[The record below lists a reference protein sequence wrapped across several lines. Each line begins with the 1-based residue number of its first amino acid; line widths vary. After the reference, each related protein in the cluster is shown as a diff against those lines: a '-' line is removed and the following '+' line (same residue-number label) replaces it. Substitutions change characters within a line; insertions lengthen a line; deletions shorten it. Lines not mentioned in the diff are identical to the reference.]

1 MPSNHLPNEHDLIEG
16 CLLGNPIMQKKL
28 YDQYAP
34 KMFGIC
40 LRYAANSEDAK
51 DILQDGF
58 VKVFVNLGKFKG
70 TGSFEGWMRRII
82 VNTAINKIRKD
93 KRDML
98 DYQEEIID
106 KKGVEMMYVETMS
119 AKDMMD
125 MIEKMPLGYRTVF
138 NMYAIDGFTHKEIA
152 TELGIDEGTSR
163 SQLSKAR
170 KFLQIRIKE
179 DESNIRI

>member
-1 MPSNHLPNEHDLIEG
+1 MEQELIRG
-16 CLLGNPIMQKKL
+16 CAKNDRTSQKKL
-28 YDQYAP
+28 FDTYA
-34 KMFGIC
+34 
-40 LRYAANSEDAK
+40 
-51 DILQDGF
+51 
-58 VKVFVNLGKFKG
+58 GKFMAIAKRYMKEDMLAEDVLMEGFYKIYSNIKSFKG
-70 TGSFEGWMRRII
+70 DGSFEGWMRRII

-93 KRDML
+93 KKEML
-98 DYQEEIID
+98 DYQEELTD

-119 AKDMMD
+119 ANDMMA

-170 KFLQIRIKE
+170 KFLQVRLKE

>member
-1 MPSNHLPNEHDLIEG
+1 MKEDMLAEDVLMEGFYKIYSNI
-16 CLLGNPIMQKKL
+16 K
-28 YDQYAP
+28 
-34 KMFGIC
+34 
-40 LRYAANSEDAK
+40 S
-51 DILQDGF
+51 
-58 VKVFVNLGKFKG
+58 FKG
-70 TGSFEGWMRRII
+70 DGSFEGWMRRII

-93 KRDML
+93 KREML
-98 DYQEEIID
+98 DYQEELTD

-119 AKDMMD
+119 ANDMMA

-138 NMYAIDGFTHKEIA
+138 NMYAIDGFSHREIA

-170 KFLQIRIKE
+170 KFLQIRLKE

>member
-1 MPSNHLPNEHDLIEG
+1 
-16 CLLGNPIMQKKL
+16 
-28 YDQYAP
+28 
-34 KMFGIC
+34 
-40 LRYAANSEDAK
+40 
-51 DILQDGF
+51 
-58 VKVFVNLGKFKG
+58 
-70 TGSFEGWMRRII
+70 
-82 VNTAINKIRKD
+82 
-93 KRDML
+93 ML

-138 NMYAIDGFTHKEIA
+138 NMYAIDGYSHKEIA

-170 KFLQIRIKE
+170 KFLQVRLKE

>member
-1 MPSNHLPNEHDLIEG
+1 LFET
-16 CLLGNPIMQKKL
+16 
-28 YDQYAP
+28 YA
-34 KMFGIC
+34 
-40 LRYAANSEDAK
+40 
-51 DILQDGF
+51 
-58 VKVFVNLGKFKG
+58 GKFMTIAKRYMKEDMSAEDVLMEGFCKIYTNIKSFKG
-70 TGSFEGWMRRII
+70 DGSFEGWMRRII

-93 KRDML
+93 KREML
-98 DYQEEIID
+98 DYQEELTD
-106 KKGVEMMYVETMS
+106 KKGVEMMYVENMS
-119 AKDMMD
+119 ANDMLA

-179 DESNIRI
+179 NESNIRI